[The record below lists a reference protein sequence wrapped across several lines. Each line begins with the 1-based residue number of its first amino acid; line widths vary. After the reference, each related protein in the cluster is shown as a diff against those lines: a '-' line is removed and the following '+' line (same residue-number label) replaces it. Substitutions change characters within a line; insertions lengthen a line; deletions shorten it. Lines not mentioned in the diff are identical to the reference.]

1 MILCNF
7 ISLLAF
13 TVYMEN
19 SLRFEVSLWS
29 NWPVWNLHQ
38 SQFNFAW
45 GHVNVD
51 KQVTLHQIE
60 IIPQS
65 EISKQFEFTLS
76 RM

>member
-7 ISLLAF
+7 ISLLAY

-29 NWPVWNLHQ
+29 NRPIWNLHQ
-38 SQFNFAW
+38 SEFNFAW
-45 GHVNVD
+45 GHVNAD

-76 RM
+76 LM